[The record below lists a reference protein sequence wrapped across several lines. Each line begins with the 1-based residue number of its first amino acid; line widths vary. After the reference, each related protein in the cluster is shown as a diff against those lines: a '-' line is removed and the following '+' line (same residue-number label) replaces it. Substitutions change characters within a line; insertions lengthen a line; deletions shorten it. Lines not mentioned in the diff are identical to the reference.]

1 MKVFINPGHAPN
13 GQPDPG
19 ACNKYTGL
27 RESEVAEGVAGLVAD
42 YLNNVGIKTEVLQSD
57 SLSEVCAAANNS
69 GADYFISIHC
79 NSANSSAANGTETW
93 ACAGSAE
100 GRQLAQ
106 CINDQIV
113 DALGT
118 TDRGVRIATPGI
130 NGLYV
135 LSNTDMPAVLVELAF
150 ISNAENVVLLTQQ
163 QDEFARAIARGVTDY
178 MNESGEE

>member
-1 MKVFINPGHAPN
+1 MKIFINPGHAPN

-27 RESEVAEGVAGLVAD
+27 QESEVAFCVGEKTAD
-42 YLNNVGIKTEVLQSD
+42 YLNAVGIETESLQSD
-57 SLSEVCAAANNS
+57 SLAEVCIAANAS
-69 GADYFISIHC
+69 GADFFISVHC
-79 NSANSSAANGTETW
+79 NSANTTSANGTETW

-100 GRQLAQ
+100 GRKLAQ

-118 TDRGVRIATPGI
+118 TDRGVKIAAPGI

-150 ISNAENVVLLTQQ
+150 ISNAEDVVLLTEQK
-163 QDEFARAIARGVTDY
+163 DEFARAIARGVTDY
-178 MNESGEE
+178 FN